1 MVRKKVKKPAKRPG
15 YGNRSNEASR
25 NDLFGS
31 ASPGNNAIG
40 QMEMS
45 EADKKAKVQFYLEQ
59 MRQAAT
65 EKVYKSVSIKYYY

>member
-1 MVRKKVKKPAKRPG
+1 
-15 YGNRSNEASR
+15 
-25 NDLFGS
+25 
-31 ASPGNNAIG
+31 
-40 QMEMS
+40 MEMS